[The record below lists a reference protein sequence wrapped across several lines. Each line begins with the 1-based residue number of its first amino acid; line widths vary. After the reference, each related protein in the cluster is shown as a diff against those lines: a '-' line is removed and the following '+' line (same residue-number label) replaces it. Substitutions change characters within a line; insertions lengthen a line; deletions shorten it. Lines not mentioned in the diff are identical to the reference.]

1 VSHVWTVWVVFDRSG
16 VFSKEPPRSL
26 CCHDW
31 VQLIRKYAAPAENRS
46 VLVKLDYPLFRL
58 IFDPKHLRQCTP
70 LSERRHP
77 ERGNQ
82 VACLRFRFLLE
93 SLRYKWTSHL
103 SPEPRLVRV
112 CTQTVPVVTNW
123 RPPWGSLS
131 TRCRR
136 PPFKPMPI
144 IGVTTR
150 ARFRMMQSTSVE
162 DEVVVQQ
169 PLPITERAASPAPEQ
184 QLAVTADNILAGP
197 PPCGEAM
204 HTDTASVTSVILT
217 VVLRGEEYLPTFSG
231 DPDED
236 PEMFI
241 AEIREFFA
249 APQNASLPE
258 RVKARLAHRQLRGRA
273 AKSNLFFLTRDR
285 TISDLEGRLLEEFG
299 AEANFA
305 ELYEEFKR
313 GTLGWEEPVEV
324 FFARKTALYRRL
336 FPDAPEARLV
346 KELINQMP
354 RPTLAGQCPQRVVD
368 LKRAAKEVLPYIR
381 PTTKPENWRRTDGK
395 SPSRSEPTN

>member
-1 VSHVWTVWVVFDRSG
+1 VHPLVGAPTFRTRQPG
-16 VFSKEPPRSL
+16 RPPTTSI
-26 CCHDW
+26 
-31 VQLIRKYAAPAENRS
+31 LI
-46 VLVKLDYPLFRL
+46 
-58 IFDPKHLRQCTP
+58 
-70 LSERRHP
+70 
-77 ERGNQ
+77 G
-82 VACLRFRFLLE
+82 

-123 RPPWGSLS
+123 RPTWGSLS

-144 IGVTTR
+144 IEVTTR
-150 ARFRMMQSTSVE
+150 ARSRMMPSTTVE
-162 DEVVVQQ
+162 DEVVAQQ

-197 PPCGEAM
+197 PPCSEAM
-204 HTDTASVTSVILT
+204 QTDTASVTSVIPT

-258 RVKARLAHRQLRGRA
+258 RGKARLAHRQLRGRA
-273 AKSNLFFLTRDR
+273 AKANLFFLTRDR

-354 RPTLAGQCPQRVVD
+354 HQARPTLAGQCPQRVVD

-381 PTTKPENWRRTDGK
+381 PTRKPENWRRTDGK

>member
-1 VSHVWTVWVVFDRSG
+1 VHPLVGAPTPRTRQPGRPPTTSILIGVTSIQVDIASHIEIG
-16 VFSKEPPRSL
+16 QSL
-26 CCHDW
+26 
-31 VQLIRKYAAPAENRS
+31 YAN
-46 VLVKLDYPLFRL
+46 
-58 IFDPKHLRQCTP
+58 
-70 LSERRHP
+70 
-77 ERGNQ
+77 
-82 VACLRFRFLLE
+82 
-93 SLRYKWTSHL
+93 
-103 SPEPRLVRV
+103 SPGG
-112 CTQTVPVVTNW
+112 NW
-123 RPPWGSLS
+123 RPTWGSLS

-150 ARFRMMQSTSVE
+150 ARFCMMQSTSVE

-236 PEMFI
+236 PEIFI
-241 AEIREFFA
+241 TDIREFFA
-249 APQNASLPE
+249 APQNVSLPE
-258 RVKARLAHRQLRGRA
+258 RVKARLAHRQLRVRA
-273 AKSNLFFLTRDR
+273 AKVNLFFLTRDR
-285 TISDLEGRLLEEFG
+285 TISDLEEFG
-299 AEANFA
+299 AEAKFA

-313 GTLGWEEPVEV
+313 STLGWEEPVEV
-324 FFARKTALYRRL
+324 FFARKTAFYRRL
-336 FPDAPEARLV
+336 FPDAPKARLV

-354 RPTLAGQCPQRVVD
+354 HQARPTLTGQCPQRVVD
-368 LKRAAKEVLPYIR
+368 LKRAAKEVLPYLR
-381 PTTKPENWRRTDGK
+381 PTRKPENWRRTDGK